1 MGDFNIPA
9 RTPLPTDTKSPDYAE
24 KLAQAQEANANRT
37 LMIQTMMSQQT
48 EEQATRSN
56 MQKSG
61 HDALMAVISNFKS

>member
-1 MGDFNIPA
+1 MPIIPPV
-9 RTPLPTDTKSPDYAE
+9 TQLPTNTNDPNYAND
-24 KLAQAQEANANRT
+24 LMAAQQLNANRT
-37 LMIQTMMSQQT
+37 LLIQSMMSQQT